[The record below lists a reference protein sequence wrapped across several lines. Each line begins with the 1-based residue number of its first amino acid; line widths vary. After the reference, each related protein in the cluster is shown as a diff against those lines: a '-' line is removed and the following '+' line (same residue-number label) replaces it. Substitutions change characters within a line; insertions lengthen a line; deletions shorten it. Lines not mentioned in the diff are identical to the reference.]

1 MLLRPNKHIIRNT
14 CALVVFKRDCTFVL
28 KDRGYWSKK
37 ENQRKCL
44 DEAGKKLNVQKMDD
58 WYNVSYHV
66 CNSIVLNLL
75 LGFEEIRRRKNT
87 PNLRQITIKG
97 HHVGL

>member
-14 CALVVFKRDCTFVL
+14 CALVIFKRECTFVL

-44 DEAGKKLNVQKMDD
+44 NEKIPENIKENDEKTQENKRKIMNV
-58 WYNVSYHV
+58 
-66 CNSIVLNLL
+66 
-75 LGFEEIRRRKNT
+75 
-87 PNLRQITIKG
+87 
-97 HHVGL
+97 